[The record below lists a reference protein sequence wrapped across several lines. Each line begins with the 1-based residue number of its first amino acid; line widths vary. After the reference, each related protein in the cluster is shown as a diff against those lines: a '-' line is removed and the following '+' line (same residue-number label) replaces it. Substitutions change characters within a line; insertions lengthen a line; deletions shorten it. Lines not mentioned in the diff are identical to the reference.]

1 MTPKA
6 RRLLKFRCT
15 GCGNCCKEPLLP
27 LTDGDVKRIAKGT
40 GEKPKD
46 FIRWVDRHGIEM
58 DDEPEG
64 FVSLR
69 QGKRVMVLKHERGA
83 CRYLG
88 SDNRCTIYTARP
100 LGCRIF
106 PFDPTFDK
114 KGKLR
119 RLKLIQAAD
128 CKYELDGE
136 NDPDAIRKLHTRYEE
151 ATHAYQDRVAEWNK
165 LQKARRRAGRRSQS
179 SKEFLAFLGLPTSS

>member
-6 RRLLKFRCT
+6 RSLLKFRCT

-64 FVSLR
+64 FVMLR
-69 QGKRVMVLKHERGA
+69 QGKRVMVLRHTRWG
-83 CRYLG
+83 CYFLG
-88 SDNRCTIYTARP
+88 KDNRCTIYKSRP

-106 PFDPTFDK
+106 PFDGTFK
-114 KGKLR
+114 KDGKLR
-119 RLKLIQAAD
+119 HLKLIQAAD
-128 CKYELDGE
+128 CKYELDGK
-136 NDPDAIRKLHTRYEE
+136 NDVKALHELDTQHEKAGDDWEGRI
-151 ATHAYQDRVAEWNK
+151 ADWNK
-165 LQKARRRAGRRSQS
+165 AQKARKRDGKAAGTAR
-179 SKEFLAFLGLPTSS
+179 EFFAFMGFN

>member
-27 LTDGDVKRIAKGT
+27 LTDGDVKRIATGT

-64 FVSLR
+64 FVELR
-69 QGKRVMVLKHERGA
+69 QGKRVMVLRHTSWG
-83 CRYLG
+83 CYFLG
-88 SDNRCTIYTARP
+88 KDNRCTIYGSRP

-106 PFDPTFDK
+106 PFDGTFDD
-114 KGKLR
+114 KGKLK

-128 CKYELDGE
+128 CKYELDGK
-136 NDPDAIRKLHTRYEE
+136 NDVDAIYKLDQRHEKAGE
-151 ATHAYQDRVAEWNK
+151 AWEGRIAEWNAE
-165 LQKARRRAGRRSQS
+165 QKKKKRAGKSAGTARQ
-179 SKEFLAFLGLPTSS
+179 FFDFLGF